1 MNADAFEPTGA
12 QSNEAYAKSEKEASK
27 FIDLHGYYGLLGTVL
42 GLYLLAMV
50 LPYTGDVHGWEVVT
64 RTTDAE
70 IGIAE
75 TVFGLFSALAAVV
88 GVGLIL
94 LTKRTVIANITYLF
108 SGIALL
114 VSVFSLWMRIQD
126 SQKGGSGVGPG
137 HFVEIAAIIVL
148 VYTLSRLV
156 FSRSAAQEEAAAER
170 AAHFQL
176 DSIGQAQQESSLSQ
190 GFDTADTNPLLIDDR
205 RQRAA
210 RRHKPQQ

>member
-1 MNADAFEPTGA
+1 MNADAFQPTGA
-12 QSNEAYAKSEKEASK
+12 QSNEAYANSEKEASK
-27 FIDLHGYYGLLGTVL
+27 TLDLHGYYVLLGTVL

-50 LPYTGDVHGWEVVT
+50 LPYTGDVRGWEVIT
-64 RTTDAE
+64 RTSAAE

-75 TVFGLFSALAAVV
+75 TIFGLFSALAAVV
-88 GVGLIL
+88 GVSLIL
-94 LTKRTVIANITYLF
+94 LTKRTVIVNITYLL

-126 SQKGGSGVGPG
+126 SQNGGSGVGLG
-137 HFVEIAAIIVL
+137 HFVEIVAIIVL

-156 FSRSAAQEEAAAER
+156 FSRSAIQEEAAAQR
-170 AAHFQL
+170 AANFQL

-190 GFDTADTNPLLIDDR
+190 GFNTADTNPLLIDDR

-210 RRHKPQQ
+210 RRHKQ